1 MAERRADRAHRAHR
15 ISDIVAQSGL
25 SRATVDRVLHGREG
39 VRASTVAQVQR
50 AVEELDRQREQVHLS
65 TRPLILDLVMQS
77 PERFSAASRQA
88 LEDELQALRPAVV
101 RVRSHLDERSD
112 PAAAARLLD
121 AVASRGS
128 DGVVLKAPDHPAVR
142 EAVDRLAAAGVP
154 TVTYVTDVT
163 GCARAAYVGVDNRAA
178 GATAAYLVHH
188 WSGST
193 GDVLVTES
201 SATFHGEEERV
212 AGFVETLGRLDP
224 TRSLRMLTNTDGLDA
239 TMRDAVAA
247 VLGEHAAV
255 DAVYSVGGGNTA
267 TLAAFEA
274 IGRSPAVF
282 VAHDLDA
289 DNRALLRRHRLT
301 AVLHHDL
308 RADMRRAARMLLQ
321 ARGVLPGR
329 PVTLPSQVQVV
340 TPFNE
345 PSALASDAAPP
356 GR

>member
-1 MAERRADRAHRAHR
+1 MAERRAHRV
-15 ISDIVAQSGL
+15 SDIVAQSGL
-25 SRATVDRVLHGREG
+25 SRATVDRVLHGRPG

-50 AVEELDRQREQVHLS
+50 AVEELDRQRDQVHLS
-65 TRPLILDLVMQS
+65 TRPLLLDLVVQA
-77 PERFSAASRQA
+77 PQRFSTASRQA

-112 PAAAARLLD
+112 PTAAVRLID
-121 AVASRGS
+121 AVAERGS
-128 DGVVLKAPDHPAVR
+128 DGLVLKAPDHPAVR

-163 GCARAAYVGVDNRAA
+163 GCARVAYVGVDNRAA

-188 WSGST
+188 WAGST

-201 SATFHGEEERV
+201 SASFHGEEERV
-212 AGFVETLGRLDP
+212 AGFTETLTGLSPGRAIR
-224 TRSLRMLTNTDGLDA
+224 TVTGTDGLDV
-239 TMRDAVAA
+239 TMRDAVAS
-247 VLGEHAAV
+247 VLAEHPGI

-267 TLAAFEA
+267 TLAAFA
-274 IGRSPAVF
+274 AVGRRPGVF
-282 VAHDLDA
+282 VAHDLDV

-308 RADMRRAARMLLQ
+308 RADLRRAVRMLLQ
-321 ARGVLPGR
+321 ARGLLPGR
-329 PVTLPSQVQVV
+329 PLTLPSQVQVV

-345 PSALASDAAPP
+345 PPGLASDDAPP

>member
-1 MAERRADRAHRAHR
+1 MAERQAHRV
-15 ISDIVAQSGL
+15 SDIVAQSGL
-25 SRATVDRVLHGREG
+25 SRATVDRVLHGRAG
-39 VRASTVAQVQR
+39 VRAATVAQVRR
-50 AVEELDRQREQVHLS
+50 AIEELDRQQGQVLLS
-65 TRPLILDLVMQS
+65 ARPLMLDLVMQS
-77 PERFSAASRQA
+77 PQRFSAASREA

-112 PAAAARLLD
+112 PHAAARAVD
-121 AVASRGS
+121 RVASRGS
-128 DGVVLKAPDHPAVR
+128 DGLVLKAPDHPVVR

-154 TVTYVTDVT
+154 TVTFVTDVT
-163 GCARAAYVGVDNRAA
+163 RCARVAYVGVDNRAA

-188 WSGST
+188 WNGSS

-201 SATFHGEEERV
+201 SSDFHGEEERV
-212 AGFVETLGRLDP
+212 AGFTDALTSHSPGRAIRTITD
-224 TRSLRMLTNTDGLDA
+224 TDGLDV
-239 TMRDAVAA
+239 TMHDAVAA
-247 VLGEHAAV
+247 VLVEHPRL
-255 DAVYSVGGGNTA
+255 DAVYSVGGGNRA
-267 TLAAFEA
+267 TLAAFDA
-274 IGRSPAVF
+274 AGRTPAVF
-282 VAHDLDA
+282 VAHDLDV

-321 ARGVLPGR
+321 ARGLLPGR

-356 GR
+356 AR